1 MGRMKCGVKSL
12 KCISKTLRDNMIC
25 RSTLVFLN
33 LRTNE
38 LDFQIVHLQSLL
50 ILVIHWHLFSISFLV
65 SILVSFSNQ
74 LFWHLFALIIIFHFG
89 RIRLYIYIYRFYI
102 SFLNKILKKRQLL
115 YSCNK
120 SLCNIPP
127 KIN

>member
-89 RIRLYIYIYRFYI
+89 RIRLYIYIDSIYP
-102 SFLNKILKKRQLL
+102 SLNKILKKRQLL

>member
-1 MGRMKCGVKSL
+1 MKLCEECVGRMKCGVKSL

-74 LFWHLFALIIIFHFG
+74 LFWHLFALIIIFHSA
-89 RIRLYIYIYRFYI
+89 RIRLYIYIYIYIYRFYI

-115 YSCNK
+115 
-120 SLCNIPP
+120 
-127 KIN
+127 

>member
-1 MGRMKCGVKSL
+1 MKCGVKSL

-50 ILVIHWHLFSISFLV
+50 ILVIHWHLFSISFFGV
-65 SILVSFSNQ
+65 
-74 LFWHLFALIIIFHFG
+74 HFG
-89 RIRLYIYIYRFYI
+89 VFLKSIVLASLRFNNNFPFRKNTSIYIYRFYI
-102 SFLNKILKKRQLL
+102 SCLNKILKKRQLL